1 MEQTIKFTKKNTLAV
16 KGIAISF
23 LLCYH
28 CFSQTARMGGAEV
41 SFWPLPQNLA
51 MLISLCMVHC
61 VGMFAFLSVYGL
73 TLSMKSKYPEYD
85 FDGHT
90 ATLFVLKRYVKLVLT
105 FLVPFV
111 FCVGVTFVTDTFRY
125 PAGMFANIISII
137 MDFFGVGHMF
147 GGRMLV
153 STWWYLS
160 LEVLLIFFLPVALQI
175 YRKYS
180 WLIMMLF
187 LLPGSFLI
195 EKHVHLTKY
204 LFIVPLAI
212 CFADQQVFERLKS
225 WKPLKSQ
232 ALSKFLKFVV
242 STGMI
247 LALLMLWNSR
257 WALERFE
264 FMLNGLIPVAIIYWA
279 YEFLLDIP
287 GLHQLMEFLG
297 KYSATV
303 FYIHTFIRTL
313 WLRDFTY
320 SLGHAAV
327 IWLFL
332 MGSSILIAVFL
343 DVVKKLI
350 HYEKISNVVIDGFIG
365 WTDRTL
371 W

>member
-28 CFSQTARMGGAEV
+28 CFSQTARMGGAKV

-180 WLIMMLF
+180 WLIVMLF

-247 LALLMLWNSR
+247 
-257 WALERFE
+257 
-264 FMLNGLIPVAIIYWA
+264 PVVIIYWA
-279 YEFLLDIP
+279 YEFLLDVP
-287 GLHQLMEFLG
+287 GLHQLLEFLG

-350 HYEKISNVVIDGFIG
+350 HYEKISNAVIDGFMA
-365 WTDRTL
+365 WADRTL
-371 W
+371 

>member
-90 ATLFVLKRYVKLVLT
+90 ATLFVLKRYVKLV
-105 FLVPFV
+105 
-111 FCVGVTFVTDTFRY
+111 
-125 PAGMFANIISII
+125 
-137 MDFFGVGHMF
+137 
-147 GGRMLV
+147 
-153 STWWYLS
+153 
-160 LEVLLIFFLPVALQI
+160 
-175 YRKYS
+175 
-180 WLIMMLF
+180 F

-287 GLHQLMEFLG
+287 GLHQLLEFLG

-365 WTDRTL
+365 WADRTL

>member
-160 LEVLLIFFLPVALQI
+160 LEILLIFFMPFLSGSASNLQKI
-175 YRKYS
+175 QLAYCDAVPSSGQFPDRKACTS
-180 WLIMMLF
+180 
-187 LLPGSFLI
+187 
-195 EKHVHLTKY
+195 
-204 LFIVPLAI
+204 
-212 CFADQQVFERLKS
+212 D
-225 WKPLKSQ
+225 
-232 ALSKFLKFVV
+232 
-242 STGMI
+242 
-247 LALLMLWNSR
+247 
-257 WALERFE
+257 
-264 FMLNGLIPVAIIYWA
+264 
-279 YEFLLDIP
+279 
-287 GLHQLMEFLG
+287 
-297 KYSATV
+297 
-303 FYIHTFIRTL
+303 
-313 WLRDFTY
+313 
-320 SLGHAAV
+320 
-327 IWLFL
+327 
-332 MGSSILIAVFL
+332 
-343 DVVKKLI
+343 
-350 HYEKISNVVIDGFIG
+350 KISFY
-365 WTDRTL
+365 RTACDMFC
-371 W
+371 

>member
-28 CFSQTARMGGAEV
+28 CFSQTARMGGAKV

-160 LEVLLIFFLPVALQI
+160 LEVLLIFPSGSASNLQKI
-175 YRKYS
+175 QLAYCDAVPSSGQFPDRKACTS
-180 WLIMMLF
+180 
-187 LLPGSFLI
+187 
-195 EKHVHLTKY
+195 
-204 LFIVPLAI
+204 
-212 CFADQQVFERLKS
+212 D
-225 WKPLKSQ
+225 
-232 ALSKFLKFVV
+232 
-242 STGMI
+242 
-247 LALLMLWNSR
+247 
-257 WALERFE
+257 
-264 FMLNGLIPVAIIYWA
+264 
-279 YEFLLDIP
+279 
-287 GLHQLMEFLG
+287 
-297 KYSATV
+297 
-303 FYIHTFIRTL
+303 
-313 WLRDFTY
+313 
-320 SLGHAAV
+320 
-327 IWLFL
+327 
-332 MGSSILIAVFL
+332 
-343 DVVKKLI
+343 
-350 HYEKISNVVIDGFIG
+350 KISFY
-365 WTDRTL
+365 RTACDMFC
-371 W
+371 

>member
-1 MEQTIKFTKKNTLAV
+1 MEQTFKFTKKNTLAV

-41 SFWPLPQNLA
+41 SFWPLSQDLA
-51 MLISLCMVHC
+51 MLISRCMVHC

-73 TLSMKSKYPEYD
+73 TLSMKAKYPEYD
-85 FDGHT
+85 FDGHA

-111 FCVGVTFVTDTFRY
+111 FCVGVTFVTDTSRY
-125 PAGMFANIISII
+125 PKGMFANIISII
-137 MDFFGVGHMF
+137 MDFFGLGHLF
-147 GGRMLV
+147 GTRMLV
-153 STWWYLS
+153 STWWFLS
-160 LEVLLIFFLPVALQI
+160 LEILLIVFLPFVLRF
-175 YRKYS
+175 YKKYS
-180 WLIMMLF
+180 WLIVLMF

-195 EKHVHLTKY
+195 AKHVHLTKY
-204 LFIVPLAI
+204 LFVVPFAV
-212 CFADQQVFERLKS
+212 CFADQRVFERLKE
-225 WKPLKSQ
+225 WNPLKSH
-232 ALSKFLKFVV
+232 ALSKILKFIVT
-242 STGMI
+242 TGLI
-247 LALLMLWNSR
+247 LALLILWNSS
-257 WALERFE
+257 WGLEHFE
-264 FMLNGLIPVAIIYWA
+264 FMLDGLIPVTIIYWA

-287 GLHQLMEFLG
+287 GLHQVLEFLG

-303 FYIHTFIRTL
+303 FYIHTFIRAL

-320 SLGHAAV
+320 SLGHAAW

-350 HYEKISNVVIDGFIG
+350 HYDRLSNAMINGIVG
-365 WTDRTL
+365 WADRTL
-371 W
+371 